1 MDNNNYQRPRKRV
14 SKETA
19 RKRQLIAL
27 GVIALLVLI
36 FILLIAKA
44 CSKDDTK
51 KGGNTKPT
59 ENKNSVTTMATTTQD
74 GSMTTTSTTTAP
86 VTNPDGSNNSG
97 FKLDKYSIY
106 LDIGGTDMPYVQE
119 YPEGSS
125 EADERWSSSDE
136 KVATVDEWGH
146 ITAVGAGEC
155 YITLRS
161 AADPTK
167 EIQVK
172 VVVADGGVQQ
182 TSNDENGTQPV
193 NLAEA
198 PPPPVYDMDGLTYKD
213 GILIANKTYSMPAD
227 FNPGLEPICSEHFQA
242 LSSAAAKEGL
252 NLWIGSGYRSYYDQE
267 IIYNNYV
274 ASDGVEM
281 ADTYSARPGF
291 SEHQTGLVID
301 CNTID
306 DAFGATP
313 ESAWLAEHAHEYG
326 FVIRYPK
333 GKEDITGY
341 QYEPWHIRYVGS
353 KIATECYKRG
363 ICLEEYFGIDSYYH

>member
-1 MDNNNYQRPRKRV
+1 MDNNNSQRPRKRL
-14 SKETA
+14 SRETA
-19 RKRQLIAL
+19 RKRQLAAL

-36 FILLIAKA
+36 FIILIAKA

-59 ENKNSVTTMATTTQD
+59 EDKNIVTTISTTQD
-74 GSMTTTSTTTAP
+74 SSLTTTSVTTTAP
-86 VTNPDGSNNSG
+86 VTNPDGSNDSG
-97 FKLDKYSIY
+97 FKLDKYSVY
-106 LDIGGTDMPYVQE
+106 LDVGGTDMPWVME

-125 EADERWSSSDE
+125 EPDEIWSSSDE
-136 KVATVDEWGH
+136 KIATVDGKGN
-146 ITAVGAGEC
+146 ITAVSPGEC
-155 YITLRS
+155 YIILKT
-161 AADPTK
+161 AKDPTK

-182 TSNDENGTQPV
+182 TSNTDGTQPA

-198 PPPPVYDMDGLTYKD
+198 PPPPVYDMDGLTYKE
-213 GILIANKTYSMPAD
+213 GILIANKTYSMPAE
-227 FNPGLEPICSEHFQA
+227 FNPGLESICSEHFQA

-252 NLWIGSGYRSYYDQE
+252 NLWIGSGYRSYYDQD

-274 ASDGVEM
+274 AMDGAEM

-313 ESAWLAEHAHEYG
+313 EAAWLAEHAHEYG
-326 FVIRYPK
+326 FIIRYPK

-341 QYEPWHIRYVGS
+341 KYEPWHIRYVGS
-353 KIATECYKRG
+353 KVATECYKRG
-363 ICLEEYFGIDSYYH
+363 ICLEEYLGVDSYYH